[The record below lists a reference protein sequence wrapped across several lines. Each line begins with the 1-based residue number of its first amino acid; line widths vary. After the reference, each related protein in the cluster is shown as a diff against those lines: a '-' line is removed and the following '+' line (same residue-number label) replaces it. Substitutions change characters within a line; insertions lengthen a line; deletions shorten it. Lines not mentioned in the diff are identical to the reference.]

1 MAILRFGR
9 SESECVCPLL
19 VADARGGASSWIEQ
33 STSKQ
38 PQACLVCPACIL
50 AVARHQSC
58 RCGHMLKLK
67 MYPAKNGD
75 AFLIN
80 ANGQYVL
87 IDAGY
92 ASTYTTH
99 LAAELAELAERGE
112 SLKLVVCTHIDADH
126 IGGLLALFTSN
137 GGPERRLI
145 EVDAVWHNSLRSLP
159 YKVDG
164 PCLTEPTGVLEAIKR
179 RGFPVPPALAPNPIG
194 AGQGSSLAKLLRS
207 RGYHWNHG
215 DGSRSID
222 SRSAAYTLSD
232 QVQLEVLGPTLERL
246 EALRTLWLKEMRRLG
261 YRGKPISSDLVD
273 DAYEMWCS
281 HEAQRSSTPSV
292 RPIAARR
299 ERTLAEAYTPDIS
312 VANGSSIALVLTAGQ
327 ARVLLLGDAWAED
340 VLGELKRRHP
350 GAQHLMFSAIKIA
363 HHGSLHN
370 TSPELLALVD
380 APCYLISTNGLRHA
394 HPDFEVL
401 AAIVDRPATFERKL
415 YFNYDTAAAQ
425 RLRTYSSKAG
435 ARFSVH
441 VVDGEWIQIGDVSCD
456 G

>member
-1 MAILRFGR
+1 
-9 SESECVCPLL
+9 
-19 VADARGGASSWIEQ
+19 
-33 STSKQ
+33 
-38 PQACLVCPACIL
+38 
-50 AVARHQSC
+50 
-58 RCGHMLKLK
+58 MLKLK

-80 ANGQYVL
+80 ANGHYLL
-87 IDAGY
+87 IDGGY

-99 LAAELAELAERGE
+99 LAAEMAALAEGGE
-112 SLKLVVCTHIDADH
+112 CLKLVVCTHIDADH
-126 IGGLLALFTSN
+126 IGGLLALFASN

-159 YKVDG
+159 YTADG
-164 PCLTEPTGVLEAIKR
+164 PCLTESTGVLEAIKR

-207 RGYHWNHG
+207 RDYHWNHG

-222 SRSAAYTLSD
+222 SRSGAYSLSD
-232 QVQLEVLGPTLERL
+232 QVQLEVLGPTIERL
-246 EALRTLWLKEMRRLG
+246 EALRMLWLKDMRRLG

-281 HEAQRSSTPSV
+281 HDAQRSSIPSV
-292 RPIAARR
+292 RPIAARC

-312 VANGSSIALVLTAGQ
+312 VANGSSIVLALTAGR
-327 ARVLLLGDAWAED
+327 ASVLLLGDAWAED
-340 VLGELKRRHP
+340 VVGELKRRNQ
-350 GAQHLMFSAIKIA
+350 GAQQLMFSAIKIA

-370 TSPELLALVD
+370 TSPELLALID

-401 AAIVDRPATFERKL
+401 AAIVDRPAAFERKL

-441 VVDGEWIQIGDVSCD
+441 IVDGEWIQLGDVSCD

>member
-1 MAILRFGR
+1 MGKQSQAY
-9 SESECVCPLL
+9 L
-19 VADARGGASSWIEQ
+19 VF
-33 STSKQ
+33 
-38 PQACLVCPACIL
+38 PACIQ
-50 AVARHQSC
+50 AVARHQFC
-58 RCGHMLKLK
+58 RYGHMLKLK

-80 ANGQYVL
+80 ADGQYVL

-159 YKVDG
+159 YTVDG
-164 PCLTEPTGVLEAIKR
+164 PCLMESTGVLEAIKR
-179 RGFPVPPALAPNPIG
+179 RGFPAPPALAPNPIG

-207 RGYHWNHG
+207 RSYHWNHG

-222 SRSAAYTLSD
+222 SRSATYTLSD
-232 QVQLEVLGPTLERL
+232 RVQVQVLGPTIERL

-261 YRGKPISSDLVD
+261 YRGKSVTSDLVD

-281 HEAQRSSTPSV
+281 HEAQRSIVPSV

-312 VANGSSIALVLTAGQ
+312 VANGSSIVLVITTGQ

-350 GAQHLMFSAIKIA
+350 DAQQLMFSAIKIA

-370 TSPELLALVD
+370 TSPKLLELVD
-380 APCYLISTNGLRHA
+380 APCYLISTNGLRHD

-425 RLRTYSSKAG
+425 RLRNYSSKAG

-441 VVDGEWIQIGDVSCD
+441 VVEGEWIQLGEVSCD